1 MGLSAWKEKAR
12 AVGRS
17 PRLLVIALMAL
28 TLLLRT
34 WELDRVPPWLW
45 FDEAGNGLDARE
57 LLQGQFRLFF
67 PRSLGKE
74 PLYNYLITP
83 FVAAWDG
90 TTLAVRLPAALL
102 GVLMVPA
109 LYIAGRA
116 LWQDN
121 RRQGS
126 VAGLTAACL
135 WAINYWPQS
144 VNRIGLRV
152 NTLPLLLTLAIAAW
166 LLWTRRPDRRRAIFF
181 GALAALTL
189 YTYLAARA
197 ALLLWPLLWWTLSA
211 RRRQALRPTVG
222 WAMLAFGLTLA
233 PLAGYFIA
241 NPHDVVQRAGMAT
254 TLVNAHSVS
263 QQATLLAASLIQVA
277 GGFLGWAGDPL
288 PRHNLPGRP
297 PFAWPVAA
305 LFLGGLVLLLKGLKQ
320 REQRSW
326 TLLLWWSVMILPAVL
341 AAENNPH
348 FLRLFGA
355 LPAALLIAA
364 APLAWASDRI
374 EALRRQL
381 SPRKFLAIVGMLLL
395 LLGGVWTC
403 DGVSAMRTYFV
414 TWGHETDLYSWY
426 QGDVWA
432 YGEQVSRMPDTIGL
446 TSVSPYFY
454 ILEYAFGQV
463 QFLQVSVAEDEIE
476 AQLAR
481 LAPALSGR
489 RVATPAWR
497 DGLLVDTDPKEVLPF
512 YLARE
517 GTLLERTSLRSFDLL
532 SFQLGDEPQF
542 AAPGQQATP
551 ATGFSNGFRLLEVR
565 WGTAYPN
572 PRRGSDTAE
581 AGTAIWAVLT
591 WQGTLLAPQAMPDLK
606 AALDL
611 VDLAGH
617 RLASDERLLLD
628 MKHRPVSRWK
638 TDALARSYHLATI
651 PATQLPGPIRL
662 QARLYEAASLTP
674 VRTQGPDAR
683 IAVDLATLEVSPN
696 RRAVAVDRLPL
707 VRRLDLPAAPGITLL
722 GLAPW
727 PEKAAPGQTLTLRAY
742 WQIAAGAGAQ
752 ALTLTLGQDAAH
764 AVAALPDGLPADSIV
779 HTDLDLRLP
788 PDITSGVYPLRLG
801 DGSIGDVVV
810 AGRPRR
816 FDAPAVW
823 APASA
828 SFGDIVTLLGVDV
841 PPERRAGPAALLAT
855 AGQPLRLTLIW
866 QAHGAADRELTRFVH
881 LLGVD
886 GRPIAQE
893 DSAPCRGA
901 CAAPSWLSDEI
912 LSDEVTLQVPQDLPT
927 GRYRLAVGWYD
938 TASLVRLA
946 ARDQRGF
953 PLSDDLLILPLAV
966 EVTP

>member
-1 MGLSAWKEKAR
+1 MGLSTLKDKAQSAR
-12 AVGRS
+12 RS
-17 PRLLVIALMAL
+17 LGLLVIALMAL

-57 LLQGQFRLFF
+57 LLHGQFRLFF

-90 TTLAVRLPAALL
+90 TIFAVRLPAALL
-102 GVLMVPA
+102 GALMVPA

-116 LWQDN
+116 LWRDG
-121 RRQGS
+121 RRQGI

-181 GALAALTL
+181 GVLAALTL

-197 ALLLWPLLWWTLSA
+197 TLLLWPLLWWTLPA
-211 RRRQALRPTVG
+211 RQRQALRSTVG
-222 WAMLAFGLTLA
+222 WAALAFGLTLA
-233 PLAGYFIA
+233 PLVGYFIA
-241 NPHDVVQRAGMAT
+241 NPHAAVQRAGMAT
-254 TLVNAHSVS
+254 TLVNAHNVS
-263 QQATLLAASLIQVA
+263 QQAMLLAESLIQVA

-288 PRHNLPGRP
+288 PRHNLSGRP
-297 PFAWPVAA
+297 PFAWPLATLFA
-305 LFLGGLVLLLKGLKQ
+305 LGSVFLLGGL
-320 REQRSW
+320 RRRDQRSW
-326 TLLLWWSVMILPAVL
+326 TLLLWWGVMILPATL

-355 LPAALLIAA
+355 LPAALLVAA
-364 APLAWASDRI
+364 APLAWASDRVA
-374 EALRRQL
+374 ALRHRL
-381 SPRKFLAIVGMLLL
+381 SPRKYLAIVGTLLL
-395 LLGGVWTC
+395 LLFGLWVY
-403 DGVSAMRTYFV
+403 DGASAMRAYFV
-414 TWGHETDLYSWY
+414 TWGRETDLYSWY
-426 QGDVWA
+426 QGDIWS
-432 YGEQVSRMPDTIGL
+432 YGEQVNRRPDTIGL

-454 ILEYAFGQV
+454 ILEYAFKGAR
-463 QFLQVSVAEDEIE
+463 FLQVSVAEDEIE
-476 AQLAR
+476 AQLAH

-517 GTLLERTSLRSFDLL
+517 GILLERTSLRSFDLL
-532 SFQLGDEPQF
+532 AFQVGDQPQF
-542 AAPGQQATP
+542 ATPGQQATP
-551 ATGFSNGFRLLEVR
+551 ATEFSNGFKLLGIR
-565 WGTAYPN
+565 WGAAYPN
-572 PRRGSDTAE
+572 PRRDGDTAE

-591 WQGTLLAPQAMPDLK
+591 WQGAPIASQATPDLK

-611 VDLAGH
+611 VDLSGH

-628 MKHRPVSRWK
+628 MRHRPVSRWK
-638 TDALARSYHLATI
+638 TDALAHSYHLATI

-674 VRTQGPDAR
+674 VRTQRPDAR
-683 IAVDLATLEVSPN
+683 IAVDLATIEVSPN
-696 RRAVAVDRLPL
+696 RRAVAVDTLPL
-707 VRRLDLPAAPGITLL
+707 VQRLNLPAAPGITLL

-727 PEKAAPGQTLTLRAY
+727 PETVAPGQMLRVRAY
-742 WQIAAGAGAQ
+742 WQIAAEAGAQ
-752 ALTLTLGQDAAH
+752 ALTLTLGQDVAH
-764 AVAALPDGLPADSIV
+764 AVAKLPGGLPAGSIV
-779 HTDLDLRLP
+779 HTDLDLWLP
-788 PDITSGVYPLRLG
+788 PDTASGVYPLHLG
-801 DGSIGDVVV
+801 DASIGDVVV

-828 SFGDIVTLLGVDV
+828 SFGDVVTLLGVDV
-841 PPERRAGPAALLAT
+841 PPETRAGSDTLLAA
-855 AGQPLRLTLIW
+855 AGQPLKLTFIW
-866 QAHGAADRELTRFVH
+866 QAHRTADRELTRFVH
-881 LLGVD
+881 LLGGD

-912 LSDEVTLQVPQDLPT
+912 LSDEATLQVPQDLPT

-938 TASLVRLA
+938 AASLVRLP

-953 PLSDDLLILPLAV
+953 SLPDDLLILPLVV